1 MDGSIRLDNYG
12 LHRLA
17 LLGDDEGVLHALQ
30 AGADVNSLDEVGRTV
45 IMCVV
50 AGEEYVLFPLF
61 NFPA

>member
-12 LHRLA
+12 LHRFA

-30 AGADVNSLDEVGRTV
+30 AGADVNSLDEAGRTV

-50 AGEEYVLFPLF
+50 AGRKVSAFSVLDFPV
-61 NFPA
+61 